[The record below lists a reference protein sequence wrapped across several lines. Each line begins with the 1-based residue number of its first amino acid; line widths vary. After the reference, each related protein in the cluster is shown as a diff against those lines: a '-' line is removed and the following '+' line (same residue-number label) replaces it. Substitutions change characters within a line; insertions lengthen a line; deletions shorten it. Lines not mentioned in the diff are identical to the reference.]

1 MQYDE
6 FQAEATANGIRTGSM
21 TIDYHDAIRRLDAGE
36 FDTPNVRDLRIL
48 QCLAQADEAGLLG
61 KLPVEMK
68 VAQWRWLYVTTFIN
82 EEEDKNGTIDI
93 LNEHG
98 TTEHAVVYNGMYGFM
113 TIYPGPIR
121 FALQQYI
128 EWNLIQKYGEAE
140 GMGRA
145 LFLYQK
151 MLTTSPDKG
160 FILSDMGREGLEIL
174 LDEIINEMNTHGMQ
188 SETDIK

>member
-1 MQYDE
+1 MQYAE
-6 FQAEATANGIRTGSM
+6 FQAEATANGIQTGSM

-36 FDTPNVRDLRIL
+36 FDTPNVRGLRIL

-82 EEEDKNGTIDI
+82 EEENKNGTIDI
-93 LNEHG
+93 PNEHG
-98 TTEHAVVYNGMYGFM
+98 TTDRAVIHKGKHGVM

-151 MLTTSPDKG
+151 MLITYPDKG
-160 FILSDMGREGLEIL
+160 FIVSDMGREGLELL
-174 LDEIINEMNTHGMQ
+174 LDEMINDLNTHGMPEGQ
-188 SETDIK
+188 

>member
-1 MQYDE
+1 MQYAE
-6 FQAEATANGIRTGSM
+6 FQAEATANGIQTGSM

-36 FDTPNVRDLRIL
+36 FDTPNVRGLRIL

-93 LNEHG
+93 PNEHG
-98 TTEHAVVYNGMYGFM
+98 TTNRAVVYNGKHGFM
-113 TIYPGPIR
+113 TIYPSPIR

-151 MLTTSPDKG
+151 MLITCPDKG
-160 FILSDMGREGLEIL
+160 FIVSDMGREGLELL
-174 LDEIINEMNTHGMQ
+174 LDEMINDLNTHGMPEGQ
-188 SETDIK
+188 

>member
-1 MQYDE
+1 
-6 FQAEATANGIRTGSM
+6 G
-21 TIDYHDAIRRLDAGE
+21 
-36 FDTPNVRDLRIL
+36 LRIL

-82 EEEDKNGTIDI
+82 EEEDKNGTIDVP
-93 LNEHG
+93 NEHG
-98 TTEHAVVYNGMYGFM
+98 TTDRAVIYNGKHGVM

-151 MLTTSPDKG
+151 MLIT
-160 FILSDMGREGLEIL
+160 
-174 LDEIINEMNTHGMQ
+174 
-188 SETDIK
+188 